1 MTKVLDLRRSWAQ
14 GASLGEH
21 FRERDLVEMS
31 QYYLSVVKPLVAY
44 FSDLFLGNLRQQ
56 LDEGLGEATPLP
68 EGDVSSSSGSDSSSD
83 NGDGHSTSSWL
94 APYEDG
100 EQVDGFAP
108 QDEATIDAGREGY
121 LQKRPS
127 RSEAVRLVRA
137 LYRVQMWCNI
147 FGYGMG
153 PNKDPASVDR
163 WEVACMFHETFEP
176 WEVEEMI
183 CIFQHM
189 RNMIE
194 DLFNDMRDD
203 LLRYDEQH
211 REEITFFT
219 DSNDI
224 RDYDCECSILNM

>member
-1 MTKVLDLRRSWAQ
+1 
-14 GASLGEH
+14 
-21 FRERDLVEMS
+21 MS

-44 FSDLFLGNLRQQ
+44 FSNLFLSNLCQQ

-68 EGDVSSSSGSDSSSD
+68 EGDVSSSSGSESSSN
-83 NGDGHSTSSWL
+83 NGDGHSTNSWL
-94 APYEDG
+94 APYKDG

-108 QDEATIDAGREGY
+108 QDEAIIDAGREGY
-121 LQKRPS
+121 PQKRPS

-153 PNKDPASVDR
+153 PNKDPASIDR
-163 WEVACMFHETFEP
+163 WEVACMFYETFEP

-189 RNMIE
+189 RNMIK

-203 LLRYDEQH
+203 LLRYDKQH
-211 REEITFFT
+211 REEIAFFT
-219 DSNDI
+219 DGNDI
-224 RDYDCECSILNM
+224 RDYDCEYSILNI